1 LAATPKQMPKLFLY
15 GIVGFAA
22 VQAGYFL
29 GIQRGIPLSLVLVIE
44 FTAPI
49 WIALWIKYVRKHF
62 VPNSMWGAIALS
74 LLGLM
79 MLAQVWN
86 GLTLDAVGLLGCI
99 LSAFALIA
107 WMVAMPVWKFPFE
120 VFTIDMNLRGIFEG
134 SFLPGWVLL
143 LWIVTMGTIVPYL
156 LVISG
161 LRRLSASTSSVI
173 GMLEPVMAGIF
184 AWIWLNQSWNAIQL
198 TGGLIVLIGIYI
210 ADRAR
215 SKVD

>member
-1 LAATPKQMPKLFLY
+1 
-15 GIVGFAA
+15 
-22 VQAGYFL
+22 
-29 GIQRGIPLSLVLVIE
+29 
-44 FTAPI
+44 
-49 WIALWIKYVRKHF
+49 
-62 VPNSMWGAIALS
+62 
-74 LLGLM
+74 
-79 MLAQVWN
+79 
-86 GLTLDAVGLLGCI
+86 
-99 LSAFALIA
+99 
-107 WMVAMPVWKFPFE
+107 MVTMPVWKFPFE

-134 SFLPGWVLL
+134 SFLPGWALL
-143 LWIVTMGTIVPYL
+143 LWIITMGTIVPYL

-215 SKVD
+215 SEVD

>member
-1 LAATPKQMPKLFLY
+1 
-15 GIVGFAA
+15 
-22 VQAGYFL
+22 
-29 GIQRGIPLSLVLVIE
+29 
-44 FTAPI
+44 
-49 WIALWIKYVRKHF
+49 
-62 VPNSMWGAIALS
+62 
-74 LLGLM
+74 
-79 MLAQVWN
+79 
-86 GLTLDAVGLLGCI
+86 
-99 LSAFALIA
+99 
-107 WMVAMPVWKFPFE
+107 
-120 VFTIDMNLRGIFEG
+120 MNLRGIFEG
-134 SFLPGWVLL
+134 NFLPGWVLL

-198 TGGLIVLIGIYI
+198 TGGVIVLVGIYI